1 MLENQGMS
9 SGSRRCAG
17 GGDGWSEKSSSSTQG
32 AFRTNAGDKKDR
44 VAPKCHC
51 GVHAI
56 LYLSKTVNNPNRL
69 FFGCPFFKKATL
81 THCKFFLWLDRHT
94 EKLGNAGE
102 HKDVE
107 ESEDVDAQFAM
118 LGIEN
123 RITELEE
130 RLAAME
136 KKNKPL

>member
-1 MLENQGMS
+1 
-9 SGSRRCAG
+9 
-17 GGDGWSEKSSSSTQG
+17 
-32 AFRTNAGDKKDR
+32 
-44 VAPKCHC
+44 
-51 GVHAI
+51 
-56 LYLSKTVNNPNRL
+56 
-69 FFGCPFFKKATL
+69 KATL

-123 RITELEE
+123 KITVLEE

-136 KKNKPL
+136 KKNKPLCLLIMCVLVWVISLYVVVSVRD